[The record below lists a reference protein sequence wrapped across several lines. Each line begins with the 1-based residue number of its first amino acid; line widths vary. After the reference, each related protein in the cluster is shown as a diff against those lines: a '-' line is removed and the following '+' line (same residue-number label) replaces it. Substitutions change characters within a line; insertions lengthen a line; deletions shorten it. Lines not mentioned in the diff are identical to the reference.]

1 MHTPV
6 FTTKNVILN
15 KDLEF
20 NKHLVSF
27 TCNKRI
33 RHGLKIK
40 APFRNK
46 AYIDDTT
53 KLTKIEKIEEEEKD
67 ILNYGEERYL

>member
-6 FTTKNVILN
+6 FTTKDPILN

-20 NKHLVSF
+20 KSHLVSF
-27 TCNKRI
+27 TSNKRM

-40 APFRNK
+40 PIFRNN

-53 KLTKIEKIEEEEKD
+53 RLTKIDKIEELERD
-67 ILNYGEERYL
+67 ILNYKEEKYL